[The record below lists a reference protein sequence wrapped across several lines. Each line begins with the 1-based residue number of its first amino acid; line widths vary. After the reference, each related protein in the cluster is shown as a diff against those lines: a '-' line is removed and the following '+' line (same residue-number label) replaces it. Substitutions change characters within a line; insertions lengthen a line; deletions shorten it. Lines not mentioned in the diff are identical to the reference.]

1 MPIMKREAA
10 MSVDSV
16 DFGKVSGLIAL
27 IRNGDGPSLGRLR
40 DLIGQ
45 SQSDISV
52 ALGIS
57 EDELSRWEHGFVTPN
72 SKQMT
77 KWRLRLS
84 HDIDGEVSRL
94 LGTENPDILHQF
106 WELAWRLG

>member
-1 MPIMKREAA
+1 MTLGG
-10 MSVDSV
+10 V
-16 DFGKVSGLIAL
+16 DFSKVSGLISL

-40 DLIGQ
+40 ELIGQ
-45 SQSDISV
+45 SESDIAAANGVSV
-52 ALGIS
+52 
-57 EDELSRWEHGFVTPN
+57 DELSRWEHGLVTPN
-72 SKQMT
+72 SRQMA

-94 LGTENPDILHQF
+94 LGTENPDVLHQF

>member
-1 MPIMKREAA
+1 MNPGG
-10 MSVDSV
+10 V
-16 DFGKVSGLIAL
+16 DFSKVSGLITL
-27 IRNGDGPSLGRLR
+27 IRNGDGPSLGKLR

-45 SQSDISV
+45 PQCDMAA

-57 EDELSRWEHGFVTPN
+57 EDELARWEHGLVTPN

>member
-1 MPIMKREAA
+1 
-10 MSVDSV
+10 MSVDGV

-27 IRNGDGPSLGRLR
+27 IRSGDGPSLGRLR
-40 DLIGQ
+40 ELIGQ
-45 SQSDISV
+45 SQSDIAV

-57 EDELSRWEHGFVTPN
+57 EDELTRWEHGLVTPN
-72 SKQMT
+72 STQMT

-94 LGTENPDILHQF
+94 LGTENPDVMHQF

>member
-1 MPIMKREAA
+1 MNRGGA
-10 MSVDSV
+10 
-16 DFGKVSGLIAL
+16 DFSKVSDLITL
-27 IRNGDGPSLGRLR
+27 IRNGDGPSLGKLR
-40 DLIGQ
+40 ESVGQ
-45 SQSDISV
+45 TQCDIAT
-52 ALGIS
+52 ALGIT
-57 EDELSRWEHGFVTPN
+57 DGELAQWERGMLTPN

-94 LGTENPDILHQF
+94 LGTENPDIMHQF